1 MEEIGEN
8 ETESGKVFEIIFN
21 KKNKTYTLYFIN
33 PFLYLY
39 YKINNYVYFYPQ
51 KDYFLFVGKIF
62 LSINVHKED
71 NQQMIS
77 VQIDNTYEN
86 TNKEEV
92 NKIYTFDQKKNI
104 IKIGRLNCDI
114 IINEKCIS
122 KIHGIIQ
129 FSKANKLFYYKDN
142 NSTNG
147 TNLLIK
153 KDDFLRI
160 KGEMK

>member
-1 MEEIGEN
+1 
-8 ETESGKVFEIIFN
+8 
-21 KKNKTYTLYFIN
+21 
-33 PFLYLY
+33 
-39 YKINNYVYFYPQ
+39 
-51 KDYFLFVGKIF
+51 
-62 LSINVHKED
+62 
-71 NQQMIS
+71 MIS